1 MIFLKHS
8 DYEKMLIHAVK
19 NLPDEACGL
28 LGGIVLENGDKSVG
42 KVYLLTNIDHSN
54 EHFSLDPKEQ
64 LAAVKD
70 MRANGFVPLGNW
82 HSHPESPSRPSDE
95 DKRLAYDKTSSYMIL
110 SLMNK
115 EAPVLKSFTIDG
127 NYAEQETLTYV

>member
-42 KVYLLTNIDHSN
+42 KGL
-54 EHFSLDPKEQ
+54 
-64 LAAVKD
+64 
-70 MRANGFVPLGNW
+70 
-82 HSHPESPSRPSDE
+82 
-95 DKRLAYDKTSSYMIL
+95 
-110 SLMNK
+110 
-115 EAPVLKSFTIDG
+115 FTD
-127 NYAEQETLTYV
+127 QH